1 MKLVLILIAAI
12 AIIVAG
18 GTYAIVKWGDGG
30 EPVTTTVT
38 VTPTTTPTIVV
49 TPTVTD
55 DPVMSAN
62 LRFTFTITS
71 PTLNGFELFWDEACT
86 QPVPIDESIVVGDI
100 NGEIQLDSWWTAS
113 IYLKNT
119 GGGSILYQTSF
130 TDSSYYGYI
139 TSIAPFNGQVEP
151 GGVVEFTATIFVT
164 PEATPGETHTAV
176 VSIVAS

>member
-1 MKLVLILIAAI
+1 MKHIIILIASI

-18 GTYAIVKWGDGG
+18 ATTYIARNGSTEMKPITITKTVTQTT
-30 EPVTTTVT
+30 PVT
-38 VTPTTTPTIVV
+38 I
-49 TPTVTD
+49 TPTVVIGDPTMSTD
-55 DPVMSAN
+55 

-86 QPVPIDESIVVGDI
+86 QEVPIDEDIVVGV

-113 IYLKNT
+113 IFMKNV
-119 GGGSILYQTSF
+119 GGGSILFQSSY

-139 TSIAPFNGQVEP
+139 TNIAPANGQVEP

-164 PEATPGETHTAV
+164 SEAIPGETHTAV